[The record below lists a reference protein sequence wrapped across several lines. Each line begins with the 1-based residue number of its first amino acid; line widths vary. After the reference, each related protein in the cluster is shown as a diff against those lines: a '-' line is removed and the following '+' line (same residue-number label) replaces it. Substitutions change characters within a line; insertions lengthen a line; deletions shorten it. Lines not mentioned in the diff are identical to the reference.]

1 MQIYNYYSTAEEPM
15 LAAKEPAMVPDGCFL
30 GLHSSPDLIV
40 TQGADLEVRLCAELA
55 TRTRPTIA
63 CIGPDYLTV
72 DLKTCAVIGDKIELT
87 CLDGCD
93 VTLLQSATRQLITAI
108 SADGLKLTVS
118 PGFASVTVEQCY
130 RATDLLEGCLDL
142 TAGNVAPRFI
152 ILVDNWT
159 LQGFAAH
166 RISNGCVK
174 SMGITVAAG
183 SSTVRSALV
192 GAVQPD
198 DHVSIPAAGIT
209 DAVIKSVRTTT
220 HGGIAIDVIELSQA
234 SKASGCFPGM
244 VADGLLIAFEV
255 VADGPC
261 SVARIAASQ
270 TSRLRPP
277 YGVDVPAS
285 ADPMTF
291 LGHYLFVAQSIVLDS
306 AKVPQVRTLE
316 IGSGLLV
323 LRSTVASS
331 NSLKQ

>member
-1 MQIYNYYSTAEEPM
+1 MQIYNYYSTTEGSAAVTIEP
-15 LAAKEPAMVPDGCFL
+15 ESIPDGCFL
-30 GLHSSPDLIV
+30 GLHHSPDLIV

-63 CIGPDYLTV
+63 CLGSDYLTV
-72 DLKTCAVIGDKIELT
+72 DLKTCAIVGDLIELT

-93 VTLLQSATRQLITAI
+93 ATLLQSSKRQKVTAI

-118 PGFASVTVEQCY
+118 PGFAAVTVEQCY
-130 RATDLLEGCLDL
+130 RAADLLEGCLDL
-142 TAGNVAPRFI
+142 TAGSVAPRFI
-152 ILVDNWT
+152 ILVDKWT

-198 DHVSIPAAGIT
+198 DHISIPAAGIT
-209 DAVIKSVRTTT
+209 DAVIKSVRTAT
-220 HGGIAIDVIELSQA
+220 HSGIPIDVIELSQA

-261 SVARIAASQ
+261 STARIAASQ

-277 YGVDVPAS
+277 HGVDVPAS

-291 LGHYLFVAQSIVLDS
+291 LGHYLFVAQSIVLDA